1 MCRYETTKAGDA
13 VKALKASLKP
23 QATACRDGK
32 WQSIDAA
39 LLVPGDLVLLGSGS
53 HIPADCRVSPEH
65 HCASS
70 LPCHVSQSALSCA
83 VGSAHPQA
91 LQSAAAQTGRP
102 GSLASMC
109 TWHRCKAILNSANAI
124 DTVPVA
130 LLLRQRV
137 ADS

>member
-23 QATACRDGK
+23 QATVCRDGK

-65 HCASS
+65 HPASS
-70 LPCHVSQSALSCA
+70 LPCHISHSAPSSTVAVLTLRRCSHQLRRLVSGVPLLNVHLA
-83 VGSAHPQA
+83 P
-91 LQSAAAQTGRP
+91 LQCYSE
-102 GSLASMC
+102 LC
-109 TWHRCKAILNSANAI
+109 
-124 DTVPVA
+124 
-130 LLLRQRV
+130 
-137 ADS
+137 

>member
-23 QATACRDGK
+23 QATVCRDGK

-70 LPCHVSQSALSCA
+70 LPCHISQSALSRTVA
-83 VGSAHPQA
+83 VLTLRRFSRHLRRLVSGVPLLNVHLAP
-91 LQSAAAQTGRP
+91 LQCYSE
-102 GSLASMC
+102 LC
-109 TWHRCKAILNSANAI
+109 
-124 DTVPVA
+124 
-130 LLLRQRV
+130 
-137 ADS
+137 

>member
-23 QATACRDGK
+23 QATVCRDGK

-65 HCASS
+65 HPASS
-70 LPCHVSQSALSCA
+70 LPCHISQSAHISQRQCSHSGTSAVTCA
-83 VGSAHPQA
+83 DWSALFP
-91 LQSAAAQTGRP
+91 S
-102 GSLASMC
+102 SMC
-109 TWHRCKAILNSANAI
+109 TWHRCNAM
-124 DTVPVA
+124 
-130 LLLRQRV
+130 
-137 ADS
+137 

>member
-83 VGSAHPQA
+83 VAVLTRRRCSRQLRRLVDQVPLPQCA
-91 LQSAAAQTGRP
+91 PGTAARL
-102 GSLASMC
+102 S
-109 TWHRCKAILNSANAI
+109 
-124 DTVPVA
+124 
-130 LLLRQRV
+130 
-137 ADS
+137 